1 MIIAI
6 PALGVIVQQAIQ
18 AIAVGAV
25 IGAAT
30 GAGAGAVVEGVQ
42 SANEHG
48 EINQQVLS
56 DAARGA
62 LQGGR
67 DGALIGGAFGP
78 IGLAVGPAIGVAGN
92 VVDDVAGPAARAIG
106 TAAKP
111 VASAV
116 DDAARP
122 VIKVA
127 DDAVRP
133 AIQAADDAIRPAL
146 NGIRDR
152 AKSFGGSVGA
162 AFNHA
167 RNSLN
172 ARFYTRLP
180 KGAGN
185 SGYVYVM
192 DDVANSG
199 RYKIGK
205 TIDPPTRIKA
215 VQGKLN
221 KAGGGKLEY
230 SCIIP
235 TNNMSG
241 LENSL
246 LKEFSAQ
253 NLRNFP
259 AGTEWF
265 KLDAAQLAAAC
276 SR

>member
-1 MIIAI
+1 MIVLPAI
-6 PALGVIVQQAIQ
+6 VAALTPVVK
-18 AIAVGAV
+18 AVLVSAG
-25 IGAAT
+25 IGAAVS
-30 GAGAGAVVEGVQ
+30 GGIGAVGGAVESYREQ
-42 SANEHG
+42 G
-48 EINQQVLS
+48 EINREVFADS
-56 DAARGA
+56 AHGA
-62 LQGGR
+62 WNGAK
-67 DGALIGGAFGP
+67 DGALIGGLFGP
-78 IGLAVGPAIGVAGN
+78 VGLFVGPVVAPAVQ
-92 VVDDVAGPAARAIG
+92 VVDDIVGPVMQVVKDATRPVVQAADDVARPLVHAA
-106 TAAKP
+106 
-111 VASAV
+111 

-122 VIKVA
+122 FT
-127 DDAVRP
+127 
-133 AIQAADDAIRPAL
+133 QAADDAIRPAL

-152 AKSFGGSVGA
+152 AKSFGGSVNA

-167 RNSLN
+167 RNAFN

-180 KGAGN
+180 KGVGN

-192 DDVANSG
+192 DDVANTG

-265 KLDAAQLAAAC
+265 KLNPAQLAAAC